1 MDEFTINIS
10 SVTTKKDKEVVEP
23 LEEQE
28 SHMTITDQKDGTYLA
43 QFTYPRGGTYE
54 ISVVFE
60 GRFNLH
66 IILSVKTKNYC

>member
-10 SVTTKKDKEVVEP
+10 SVTTKKDKEIVEP
-23 LEEQE
+23 LDEQE

-43 QFTYPRGGTYE
+43 QFKYPRGGMYE

-60 GRFNLH
+60 GSARLLFV
-66 IILSVKTKNYC
+66 S